1 MRLKKFLQSYNTDL
15 LNKDELNKLSELNSQ
30 SLEYNR
36 LLKRKSK
43 LNQELKDINLKIKSI
58 NKLHSEF
65 ASHLKKMVNI

>member
-43 LNQELKDINLKIKSI
+43 LNQELKDINLKT
-58 NKLHSEF
+58 
-65 ASHLKKMVNI
+65 

>member
-58 NKLHSEF
+58 NLSLIH
-65 ASHLKKMVNI
+65 I